1 MRKAIARFGSL
12 RAALP
17 DRRHWPA
24 SLVLATLLLLYMFA
38 ALSLA
43 SFDGESG
50 RAFAHGVLPS
60 LRMRSAGPQ
69 VPQEAPPVPEPLA
82 FRDMSPQDAL
92 AYNASIPLSTES
104 NPAARSFV
112 LRSATDIDRLRS
124 IDCLTAA
131 VYYEA
136 AGEPIEGQRAVAQV
150 VLNRLRHP
158 AFPKTVCGVVFQ
170 GSDRSTGCQF
180 TFTCDG
186 SLARIPSAEGWAR
199 ARKVAEEAL
208 DGKVYKPVG
217 YATHYHTNWV
227 VPYWSATL
235 TKVANVGAHIFY
247 RWEGGWGRPAAFR
260 AGYAGAEP
268 EIGLLQRL
276 STAHAAPPGELTA
289 AQAVAVGMET
299 PGVTPDDMKGRAV
312 LRRYE
317 PLRVQSAANARAEL
331 AKADVPVS
339 MRWALTGDA
348 GQLTATPLGTKL
360 SKPAVASPPAAP
372 AAVPAP
378 AQAQPALAK

>member
-12 RAALP
+12 RAALA

-24 SLVLATLLLLYMFA
+24 SLVLATLLLLYTFA
-38 ALSLA
+38 VLSLS

-60 LRMRSAGPQ
+60 LQAQSAGPQ
-69 VPQEAPPVPEPLA
+69 APQGAPPVPEPLA
-82 FRDMSPQDAL
+82 FRDMSAQDAL
-92 AYNASIPLSTES
+92 AYNASIPLSAES
-104 NPAARSFV
+104 NPAARPFV
-112 LRSATDIDRLRS
+112 IRSATDIDRLRS

-136 AGEPIEGQRAVAQV
+136 AVEPIEGQRAVAQV

-170 GSDRSTGCQF
+170 GSDRGTGCQF

-186 SLARIPSAEGWAR
+186 SLARVPSAEGWAR

-217 YATHYHTNWV
+217 YATHYHTDWV

-276 STAHAAPPGELTA
+276 SAAHAAPPGELAA
-289 AQAVAVGMET
+289 AQAAAAP

-312 LRRYE
+312 VRRYE

-331 AKADVPVS
+331 AKADVPASV
-339 MRWALTGDA
+339 RWALTGDA
-348 GQLTATPLGTKL
+348 GQVAATPLGARL
-360 SKPAVASPPAAP
+360 PPKAAP
-372 AAVPAP
+372 APSPAGPAP
-378 AQAQPALAK
+378 VQAVRTN